1 MKPDR
6 YDVPADATVH
16 QCTYCNRP
24 FADEERLALH
34 RGLDHSERID
44 DEEQAA
50 FEEAY
55 TRKNEAIRQYRIIA
69 IGAIVLLYFG
79 LLIIYALI

>member
-1 MKPDR
+1 MTTDR

-16 QCTYCNRP
+16 QCEYCSRP
-24 FADEERLALH
+24 FADEEQLALH
-34 RGLDHSERID
+34 RGLDHPERID
-44 DEEQAA
+44 DEELTA

-55 TRKNEAIRQYRIIA
+55 TQENDAIGRYRIIA
-69 IGAIVLLYFG
+69 IGAIVLLYFS